1 MISGVDNDSI
11 VYLNGEYLRLVE
23 AKVSVLDRGFVFG
36 DGVYEVVPIYNGVP
50 FRMHLHMARLQRS
63 LQAVRINVEYTEAQ
77 WQELIAGVLARAN
90 EPHANLMVYLQV
102 TRGVAKRDHA
112 FPATAEPTV
121 FCMVSPFSR
130 PGPAQR
136 EKGLSAISIPDTRW
150 LLCHIKSVSLLGNV
164 LARQAAVDAG
174 VDEVLQ
180 FRDGYL
186 TEGSACNIWVV
197 KNGVLMAPE
206 ANHLILE
213 GIRYRF
219 LAELAHNAGVLF
231 QARSVTA
238 EEVDAADELM
248 LSSATKEVLPI
259 VRYNGNPVGTGKPG
273 PIYAS
278 LRASYDRV
286 IKSL

>member
-11 VYLNGEYLRLVE
+11 VYLNGEYVRLAD

-36 DGVYEVVPIYNGVP
+36 DGIYEVVPIYNGVP
-50 FRMHLHMARLQRS
+50 FRMRQHIARLQRS
-63 LQAVRINVEYTEAQ
+63 LQAIRIHVEYTQAQ
-77 WQELIAGVLARAN
+77 WQALVEGVLSRAAD
-90 EPHANLMVYLQV
+90 PKANLMVYLQV

-112 FPATAEPTV
+112 FPAAAEPTV
-121 FCMVSPFSR
+121 FCMASPFSR

-136 EKGLSAISIPDTRW
+136 DEGLCAISIPDTRW

-186 TEGSACNIWVV
+186 TEGASCNIWVV
-197 KNGVLMAPE
+197 NNGVLMAPE

-219 LAELAHNAGVLF
+219 LAELARDAGISF
-231 QARSVTA
+231 QSCPISA
-238 EEVDAADELM
+238 EQVNEADELM
-248 LSSATKEVLPI
+248 MTSATKEVLPI
-259 VRYNGNPVGTGKPG
+259 VRYDGRPVGTGKPG
-273 PIYAS
+273 PVYAL

-286 IKSL
+286 IESL